1 MSKGRFCVRNTRIVT
16 ILLCVTV
23 CGHVPKAGPHE
34 LLQKSSF
41 LLNHIT
47 TSEMKLNCL
56 SLAAA
61 LCTWMEGCENTCC
74 LKGKV
79 PQWLTFA
86 PGESFLFLPGE
97 EKSMSVS
104 QTSQSLLLISRE
116 E

>member
-23 CGHVPKAGPHE
+23 RGHVPKAGPRE
-34 LLQKSSF
+34 FLQKSSF

-61 LCTWMEGCENTCC
+61 LCTRMKDVKI
-74 LKGKV
+74 L
-79 PQWLTFA
+79 A
-86 PGESFLFLPGE
+86 A
-97 EKSMSVS
+97 
-104 QTSQSLLLISRE
+104 
-116 E
+116 